1 MAREYPAVT
10 FQGLTF
16 SDDTTVQLDPTDVVI
31 FVGPNN
37 AGKSVALR
45 ELEERLRDQP
55 IETIVVKSAA
65 RHDTGT
71 SKGFRAFLDKYVRIR
86 AQEANR
92 VFSGYGIN
100 LTMGGNEKLA
110 WPTPHFRSFCPLFC
124 MRIPTE
130 NRITASNPA
139 EAVDPSE
146 GAFSH
151 PVHMLYDDDQLEE
164 KISGYFSRAFGGRL
178 RKRVESATGAVTVG
192 GWG

>member
-1 MAREYPAVT
+1 MTTDGNHQNDINQSEALDLAREYPAVT

-71 SKGFRAFLDKYVRIR
+71 SKGFPSIPGQVCAD
-86 AQEANR
+86 QG
-92 VFSGYGIN
+92 SGGQPCV
-100 LTMGGNEKLA
+100 LWL
-110 WPTPHFRSFCPLFC
+110 WH
-124 MRIPTE
+124 
-130 NRITASNPA
+130 
-139 EAVDPSE
+139 
-146 GAFSH
+146 
-151 PVHMLYDDDQLEE
+151 QLNH
-164 KISGYFSRAFGGRL
+164 GR
-178 RKRVESATGAVTVG
+178 K
-192 GWG
+192 